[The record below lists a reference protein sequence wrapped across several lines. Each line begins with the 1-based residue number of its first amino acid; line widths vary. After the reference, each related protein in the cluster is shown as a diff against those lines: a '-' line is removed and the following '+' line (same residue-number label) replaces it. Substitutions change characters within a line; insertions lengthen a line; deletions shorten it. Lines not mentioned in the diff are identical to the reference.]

1 MALQYDPFTSNF
13 VTYESASTPKV
24 ELKMPLIEDPIDI
37 TDWASH
43 VNEKGTPIISSNLPI
58 ATRSNP
64 VYSVTDISSK
74 NESFS
79 EDLSS
84 LSFEDLIKQENL
96 PVKITSS
103 FRKEAKTKSGHI
115 SYHSQIDSSGKSK
128 AYDIVPTNGNFE
140 ELLNIIYSNP
150 RIVNWFKQKGYGIL
164 EETTSDIMKKTG
176 ATGKHLHIGPDKSA
190 LAMFNNRISKAQEG
204 MKLTPFVEYES
215 VETPKVELNFPLM
228 DNSIDISDWSKGF
241 TSSGVPIVKDNLPTA
256 TRSKQTYYMSNSIE
270 NTEDSLTNNQKDNS
284 TKATGLKKQAMD
296 YFINKGLAKYHAQ
309 GIVANLLGESEL
321 NIKAF
326 NPTTKAYGIAQWLGD
341 RKKRLFN
348 KYGKNSTFKEQLDF
362 IWEELQ
368 TTEKSAFQALLQTKN
383 AHEATNSFM
392 KRFERPSTKEK
403 AQSID
408 KRLKF
413 ADSLA

>member
-1 MALQYDPFTSNF
+1 MALQYDPLTNNF
-13 VTYESASTPKV
+13 VTYESAPTPKV
-24 ELKMPLIEDPIDI
+24 ELKMPLIENPVDI

-43 VNEKGTPIISSNLPI
+43 INERGTPIVSSNLPT

-64 VYSVTDISSK
+64 VYRVPDITSENKSD
-74 NESFS
+74 S

-84 LSFEDLIKQENL
+84 LSFEDLVKQENL
-96 PVKITSS
+96 PVKITSG
-103 FRKEAKTKSGHI
+103 FRKGAKTKSGHA
-115 SYHSQIDSSGKSK
+115 SYHSQTDSSGKSK

-140 ELLNIIYSNP
+140 ELLNTMYSNP
-150 RIVNWFKQKGYGIL
+150 RVVSWFRQRGYGIL
-164 EETTSDIMKKTG
+164 EETSSDIMRKTG
-176 ATGKHLHIGPDKSA
+176 ATGRHLHIGPDKSA
-190 LAMFNNRISKAQEG
+190 LDMFNKRISKAQEG

-215 VETPKVELNFPLM
+215 VETPKVELNLPLI

-241 TSSGVPIVKDNLPTA
+241 TSSGIPIVKDNLPMA
-256 TRSKQTYYMSNSIE
+256 TRSKQTYYMSNPTEGAEETSI
-270 NTEDSLTNNQKDNS
+270 S
-284 TKATGLKKQAMD
+284 TKATGFKKQAMD
-296 YFINKGLAKYHAQ
+296 YFINKGLAKHHAQ

-321 NIKAF
+321 NSKAV
-326 NPTTKAYGIAQWLGD
+326 NPTSKAYGIAQWLGN

-348 KYGKNSTFKEQLDF
+348 KYGNNPTFEQQLDF
-362 IWEELQ
+362 LWDELQ
-368 TTEKSAFQALLQTKN
+368 TTENSAFQALLQTKN

-392 KRFERPSTKEK
+392 KRFERPSSREM